1 MREHWER
8 STVTGTEEGDGKTFS
23 EEILHRRGED
33 PMVLA
38 FRRNLR
44 LKGCSRIKVETNA
57 AFLMERKPPEGH
69 RKRADIPKDS
79 GIKFEEWDW

>member
-1 MREHWER
+1 MRDHWER
-8 STVTGTEEGDGKTFS
+8 STVTGTGTEDGREFS

-44 LKGCSRIKVETNA
+44 LAGCSRIGVETTE
-57 AFLMERKPPEGH
+57 AFQMERKRPEGH

-79 GIKFEEWDW
+79 GSKFEEWDW